1 MLAKEREKEEAWSW
15 VSVEVGRFWEEL
27 EKENNDQN
35 IVHEKEMFR
44 LKEDKE
50 KWEPKLIHVFLEI
63 IVSVKDSKTSTSYRV
78 EIDTYDAL
86 KSLNGKN

>member
-1 MLAKEREKEEAWSW
+1 MELGECGGGEVLGGIGEGKQWSEYSPW
-15 VSVEVGRFWEEL
+15 
-27 EKENNDQN
+27 K
-35 IVHEKEMFR
+35 KMFR